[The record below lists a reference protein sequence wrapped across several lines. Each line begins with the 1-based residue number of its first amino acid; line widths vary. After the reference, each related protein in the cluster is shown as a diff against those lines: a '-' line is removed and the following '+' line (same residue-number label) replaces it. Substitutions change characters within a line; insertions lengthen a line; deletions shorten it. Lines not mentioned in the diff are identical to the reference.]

1 MMNDEDENDPSGV
14 AFRLPKNE
22 THPDFRENTLNAK
35 DCAFVQKI
43 SDEIIYNMKL
53 VIALTAFMSCL
64 QKLRR
69 EEEMMNE
76 ILDRDW
82 YAIYFD
88 TSSDSE
94 TSSSDSS
101 LWSSNFSLLTTD
113 DDFLISSLGISSDS
127 SDSSISSDSSDSS
140 ISSDSSDSSI
150 SSDSSD
156 SSISSDSS
164 DSSIFDSSSS
174 DPIRYYA
181 SFDSS
186 FSDYLEEF
194 DEVFE
199 MDLFCNDNDLIPIN
213 DSHDKYSI
221 FLAAFSEKLGT
232 LIIELER
239 LLNERFNLLAIR
251 QSEWNSKINRTTN
264 I

>member
-1 MMNDEDENDPSGV
+1 MMNDEDENDPRGV
-14 AFRLPKNE
+14 AFRLPNNE

-35 DCAFVQKI
+35 DDAFLQKK
-43 SDEIIYNMKL
+43 SDVIIDKMKL
-53 VIALTAFMSCL
+53 VITLMAFMSRL
-64 QKLRR
+64 QKLHQ

-76 ILDRDW
+76 ILDRDL
-82 YAIYFD
+82 YTFCFD

-101 LWSSNFSLLTTD
+101 LWPSNFSLLTAD
-113 DDFLISSLGISSDS
+113 EDFLMSSLGSSSNSSDS
-127 SDSSISSDSSDSS
+127 SL
-140 ISSDSSDSSI
+140 SSDSSDSSI

-174 DPIRYYA
+174 DTSRYYM

-199 MDLFCNDNDLIPIN
+199 MDLVCNDLIYSN
-213 DSHDKYSI
+213 DKYSI
-221 FLAAFSEKLGT
+221 LLAAFSEKVGI
-232 LIIELER
+232 LIIELDS
-239 LLNERFNLLAIR
+239 LLNERFNLLAIQ
-251 QSEWNSKINRTTN
+251 QSEWNSIREAMQN
-264 I
+264 